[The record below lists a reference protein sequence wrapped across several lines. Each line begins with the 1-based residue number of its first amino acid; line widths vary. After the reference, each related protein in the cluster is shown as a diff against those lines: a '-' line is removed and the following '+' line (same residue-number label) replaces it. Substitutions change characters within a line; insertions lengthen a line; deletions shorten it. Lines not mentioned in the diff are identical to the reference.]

1 VTATA
6 GRGHALPLTIEE
18 HSALLQGSP
27 FGLDATQM
35 PCISGRGAD
44 FGSLLIVVGDE
55 QDLPCCYGS
64 SAVWLQSLVL
74 CL

>member
-55 QDLPCCYGS
+55 QDLHLMILAATAARLSGCK
-64 SAVWLQSLVL
+64 A
-74 CL
+74 

>member
-1 VTATA
+1 M
-6 GRGHALPLTIEE
+6 RSPLTIED
-18 HSALLQGSP
+18 HSTLLQGSP

-35 PCISGRGAD
+35 LCISGRGAD

-55 QDLPCCYGS
+55 QDLHLVILAATAARLSGK
-64 SAVWLQSLVL
+64 LVL